1 MAGKLGIFWTTEEK
15 NVVLAA
21 ARTLRE
27 RQPRS
32 TLKQVGIRAQATLP
46 KQRRR
51 PVNNKLTS
59 WLSTSLKGGSPI
71 AGAARARRSPGQ
83 RLPQRRA
90 PNVRKRSKQYPR
102 RSPTCCR
109 R

>member
-1 MAGKLGIFWTTEEK
+1 MPAKSRIVWTTQEK
-15 NVVLAA
+15 NAVLTA
-21 ARTLRE
+21 ARKLRE
-27 RQPRS
+27 RQPSS
-32 TLKQVGIRAQATLP
+32 TLAQVGNRAQGTLP

-102 RSPTCCR
+102 RGPTCCR